1 MNIWVDT
8 DDKLEAL
15 CARLSVEPVIALDT
29 EFMRTDTFHP
39 KLALIQ
45 LSDGHDCWLI
55 DVLRIDT
62 YNPLKALLENPQRV
76 VILHACA
83 EDVEVLEHALA
94 ISLGNIFD
102 TQIAAGIVNIGYSM
116 GYARLLERLMG
127 IDLDKQQTRSNWMA
141 RPLSAEQLRYAG
153 DDVIYLHRMQT
164 MLNEKLDQL
173 DRWSWLDAETRAVID
188 MVAGRK
194 NVEDYYQRVKGAY
207 RLSAD
212 SLRLL
217 RRLCIWREARA
228 RELDRPRGHILKD
241 PVLLELAI
249 SQPKNKAHLSTIEG
263 FYNRDIT
270 RYGDSIISEI
280 VAVNDDPE
288 LATLPQPLSR
298 AANTELKA
306 VRTVLSEVARTE
318 DVPVEYLA
326 SKKELESILRSVE
339 SGVPAWPQRLCES
352 WRARLVKPAIER
364 VLACGENQP

>member
-62 YNPLKALLENPQRV
+62 YTPLRALLEDSQRV

-127 IDLDKQQTRSNWMA
+127 VQLDKQQTRSNWMA
-141 RPLSAEQLRYAG
+141 RPLSSEQLRYAG

-164 MLNEKLDQL
+164 MLNEQLDRL
-173 DRWSWLDAETRAVID
+173 DRWSWLDAETQAVID

-194 NVEDYYQRVKGAY
+194 NVEDYYQRVKGAH

-217 RRLCIWREARA
+217 RRLCIWREAQA

-241 PVLLELAI
+241 PVLLELAV
-249 SQPKNKAHLSTIEG
+249 SQPKNKAHLSAVEG
-263 FYNRDIT
+263 FYSRDIA

-280 VAVNDDPE
+280 VAANDDPQ
-288 LATLPQPLSR
+288 LAMLPQPLSR

-306 VRTVLSEVARTE
+306 VRTALSEVARAE
-318 DVPVEYLA
+318 DIPVEYLA
-326 SKKELESILRSVE
+326 SKKELESVLRSIE
-339 SGVPAWPQRLCES
+339 NGAPAWPQRLCES

-364 VLACGENQP
+364 VLACGENQA